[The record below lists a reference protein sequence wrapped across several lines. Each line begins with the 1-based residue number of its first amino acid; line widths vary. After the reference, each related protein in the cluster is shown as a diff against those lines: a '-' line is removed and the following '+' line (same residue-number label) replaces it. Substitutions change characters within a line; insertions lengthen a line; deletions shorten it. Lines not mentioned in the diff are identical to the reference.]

1 MKRNLTEEL
10 RSVQF
15 GTYPELFAKFRSL
28 SERYG
33 GLSQDSII
41 SAFTRVT
48 GQRPMLNNPYIQ
60 NRRVKAISSLPA
72 DFTKDQVG
80 EMLRSPDA
88 NEQALRRVEHGLE
101 YTAYP
106 LFHMRKVYQDLLTY
120 HSYFTPQFS
129 QEGDA
134 KKGDLWREWRLL
146 EKLRQ
151 ELDPAAWAHKI
162 AGQAMQEGKVF
173 YVPRMMV
180 DKSHNEVCH
189 AFMQQLPSDW
199 VKIVGF
205 NNKSKYTVAFNL
217 FYFLQPG
224 TNPLQFGDLFLPYL
238 DPFQEIVT
246 RPPKGAGKTV
256 LYASK
261 DAGYVDMVKYKQMRD
276 KGMLEGEPEVYYQ
289 NGRWFYWVTLP
300 VDKVFT
306 FEIDDASVT
315 AVSPWTGLFLSLIQ
329 LAQYEQVQLE
339 LVQNPLISLMT
350 GEIPYRDEQGAEA
363 ADAYKLSNAGRK
375 MFEALWYQMLMDN
388 NTSGIGLFMAP
399 VENLKMHTLSEAP
412 SAMQISSNGYAY
424 TMAKAGLAG
433 IIPTKEDPKAGLAQ
447 ISFKIESRFA
457 QNIYRD
463 FMRMMNVVVEG
474 FKLKYRWSFRMFGDL
489 ASDQEREESARK
501 GMTLGILPDT
511 LVYNAL
517 HDRSILDDMAISWAV
532 KESGVM
538 EARLPLVTSYSAK
551 NPDSNLPPEGKH
563 ELNPGGR
570 PDSGGQATSEGQE
583 QDIDNGGDA

>member
-1 MKRNLTEEL
+1 MREGNLTEEL
-10 RSVQF
+10 RSVAF
-15 GTYPELFAKFRSL
+15 GTYPEVFAKFRSL

-48 GQRPMLNNPYIQ
+48 GQGPMLNNPYIQ

-120 HSYFTPQFS
+120 HSYFAPQFS

-134 KKGDLWREWRLL
+134 KKGDFWREWRLL

-151 ELDPAAWAHKI
+151 ELDPAAWAHQI

-205 NNKSKYTVAFNL
+205 NNKSKYTVSFNL

-261 DAGYVDMVKYKQMRD
+261 DYVDMVKYKQMRD
-276 KGMLEGEPEVYYQ
+276 KGVLEGEPEVYYQ

-306 FEIDDASVT
+306 FEIDDSAVT
-315 AVSPWTGLFLSLIQ
+315 VVSPWTGLFLSLIQ

-350 GEIPYRDEQGAEA
+350 GEIPYRDEKSAEA
-363 ADAYKLSNAGRK
+363 SDAYKLSPAGRK
-375 MFEALWYQMLMDN
+375 MFEAMWYRMLMDN

-474 FKLKYRWSFRMFGDL
+474 FNLKYRWTFRMFGDL

-517 HDRSILDDMAISWAV
+517 HDRSILDDLSLSWAV
-532 KESGVM
+532 DESGLLDT
-538 EARLPLVTSYSAK
+538 RKPLVTSYSAK
-551 NPDSNLPPEGKH
+551 NQNGDLPPTAKH
-563 ELNPGGR
+563 ELDPGGR
-570 PDSGGQATSEGQE
+570 PSSDGQATSEGQE